1 MKQFFYRSQQTAV
14 GAVLLT
20 VFLLLLLPESARAKL
35 KSAIGG
41 LFLPVIGVSTAG
53 QSAVSSL
60 GQAASTEPGIPL
72 YNQALGQAV
81 QAELAESDL
90 KIENAQLR
98 AENQRLRE
106 AVEWERRIPWKSKLT
121 QIVGRDSFN
130 WWRRIKLN
138 LGSERGIRFNQPV
151 ISPGGE
157 LVGRISEVG
166 PKTSWA
172 VLVGDPNCRFSALIK
187 ESRNQGGI
195 VAPRQFSSD
204 FRVVELTYLPNDV
217 EVRPGQLVVTS
228 GLGGAFPK
236 EIPVG
241 QVEDSWLSKDGLYI
255 EARVKL
261 HADLNQLEEVRVLT
275 EF

>member
-1 MKQFFYRSQQTAV
+1 M
-14 GAVLLT
+14 
-20 VFLLLLLPESARAKL
+20 FLLLLLPETARAKL

-53 QSAVSSL
+53 QSMVSS
-60 GQAASTEPGIPL
+60 
-72 YNQALGQAV
+72 LGQAV

-166 PKTSWA
+166 LKTSWA

>member
-20 VFLLLLLPESARAKL
+20 VFLLLLLPETARAKL

-41 LFLPVIGVSTAG
+41 IFLPVIGVSTAG
-53 QSAVSSL
+53 QSMVSSL
-60 GQAASTEPGIPL
+60 GQAAATEPGISPK
-72 YNQALGQAV
+72 NQALGQAV

-90 KIENAQLR
+90 KLENAQLR

-106 AVEWERRIPWKSKLT
+106 AVEWELRIPWKSKLT

-151 ISPGGE
+151 ISPEGK

-217 EVRPGQLVVTS
+217 EVRPGQMVVTS

-275 EF
+275 DF